1 MTSATAGNQS
11 LRDCLAEELADPRN
25 GWSMGVFGA
34 LAEFSHLADGATHFE
49 DPLTAVNA
57 AGAIRITL
65 PPAATAH
72 AFEALSARADA
83 WQQGVAFGLPTDACD
98 GPAREVLTEIGPDH
112 DAIRPQ
118 DRTALL
124 FDIGLGMPCCEFLV
138 RTTEPAL
145 VAYLRGLAG
154 RRLFGSGDATPL
166 ARMPEFQPHRV
177 VRSPLGRVEI
187 FQRIPVHGETT
198 PEGPHTHLLPDLVA
212 RRRVHAADLPIPGT
226 LTPCLTLHPANPVR
240 DEHGRARPFDAGDF
254 TRFQALLDRF
264 GDPALARFK
273 RTVWSAVRTGDAPPR
288 HPPATRAERIAC
300 RVALRQLAHLDG
312 ESDALAAWLKAFDSG
327 AERRSRQGAGPS
339 PH

>member
-1 MTSATAGNQS
+1 MSAGPAALRTA
-11 LRDCLAEELADPRN
+11 LAGELADASN

-34 LAEFSHLADGATHFE
+34 LAEFSHLAESATTHP
-49 DPLTAVNA
+49 DPLTAINA

-65 PPAATAH
+65 PPAARGY

-83 WQQGVAFGLPTDACD
+83 WQQGVAFGLPAGVCD
-98 GPAREVLTEIGPDH
+98 GPARETLTEVSPDRE
-112 DAIRPQ
+112 AIRAQ
-118 DRTALL
+118 DRDALL
-124 FDIGLGMPCCEFLV
+124 FDLGLGMPCCEFLV
-138 RTTEPAL
+138 RTADPAL
-145 VAYLRGLAG
+145 IAYLRSLTG
-154 RRLFGSGDATPL
+154 RPLFGGADAAPL

-187 FQRIPVHGETT
+187 FQRIPLHGETT

-212 RRRVHAADLPIPGT
+212 HRRVHAADQPIPGS

-240 DEHGRARPFDAGDF
+240 DEHGRARPFDAAGF
-254 TRFQALLDRF
+254 TRFQTLLDRY

-312 ESDALAAWLKAFDSG
+312 ESAALAAWLKAFDSG
-327 AERRSRQGAGPS
+327 AERRSRQGAIPA

>member
-1 MTSATAGNQS
+1 MKFAVLQ
-11 LRDCLAEELADPRN
+11 RCLEEELADPRN

-34 LAEFSHLADGATHFE
+34 LAEFSHLPDCATRYP

-57 AGAIRITL
+57 AGAIRIIL
-65 PPAATAH
+65 PSYASGY

-83 WQQGVAFGLPTDACD
+83 WQQGVAFGLPVGAGE
-98 GPAREVLTEIGPDH
+98 GPAREVLTEVGPDP
-112 DAIRPQ
+112 DAIRPE
-118 DRTALL
+118 DRDALL
-124 FDIGLGMPCCEFLV
+124 FDLGLGMPCCDFLV
-138 RTTEPAL
+138 RTTDAAL
-145 VAYLRGLAG
+145 IAYLRGLAG
-154 RRLFGSGDATPL
+154 RRLFGNGDASAL

-187 FQRIPVHGETT
+187 WQRIPLHGETT
-198 PEGPHTHLLPDLVA
+198 PDGPHTHLLPDLVA

-240 DEHGRARPFDAGDF
+240 DEHGRARPFDADDF
-254 TRFQALLDRF
+254 ARFQALLARF

-273 RTVWSAVRTGDAPPR
+273 QSIWSAVRTGDAPPR
-288 HPPATRAERIAC
+288 SPPATRAERIAC

-312 ESDALAAWLKAFDSG
+312 ASAALDAWLKAFDSG
-327 AERRSRQGAGPS
+327 AERRGRQAQAPI

>member
-1 MTSATAGNQS
+1 MTAVVSGNLE
-11 LRDCLAEELADPRN
+11 LRNSLAEELADARN

-34 LAEFSHLADGATHFE
+34 LAEFSHLPDGTTRYP
-49 DPLTAVNA
+49 DPLTAINA
-57 AGAIRITL
+57 AGAIRIAL
-65 PPAATAH
+65 PSAASGY

-83 WQQGVAFGLPTDACD
+83 WQQGVVFGLPAGACD
-98 GPAREVLTEIGPDH
+98 GPAHAVLTEVGPDRE
-112 DAIRPQ
+112 AIRPE
-118 DRTALL
+118 DREGLL
-124 FDIGLGMPCCEFLV
+124 FDLGLGMPCCDFLV
-138 RTTEPAL
+138 RTTDAAL
-145 VAYLRGLAG
+145 IAYLRGLVG
-154 RRLFGSGDATPL
+154 RPLFGGEIAPL

-177 VRSPLGRVEI
+177 VRSALGRVEI
-187 FQRIPVHGETT
+187 WQRIPLHGETT

-212 RRRVHAADLPIPGT
+212 RRRVHAADLPIPGS

-240 DEHGRARPFDAGDF
+240 DEHGRARPFDADDF
-254 TRFQALLDRF
+254 ARFQALLARF

-273 RTVWSAVRTGDAPPR
+273 RTVWSAVRTGDAPPS

-327 AERRSRQGAGPS
+327 AERRARQNAVPS